1 MTTIDLTA
9 VLEELAHAIAEDGVA
24 GREAQI
30 EFLAAEARDEAPSAA
45 AVLIDPNAAEIVRQR
60 AFGIVHGVLV
70 RQVRADRSLTTT
82 TRRISEL
89 YRLAA

>member
-1 MTTIDLTA
+1 MTTIDLTT
-9 VLEELAHAIAEDGVA
+9 VLDDLAHSIADNGIA
-24 GREAQI
+24 GHLGEI
-30 EFLAAEARDEAPSAA
+30 EYLAAEARDEAPSAA
-45 AVLIDPNAAEIVRQR
+45 AVLVDPNAAEIVRQR

-70 RQVRADRSLTTT
+70 RQVRADRSLATA